1 MNRYITGLLA
11 GLCILASADSK
22 VLSVDTNNVVNTDA
36 ISITDI
42 SATRVFTWTSTV
54 GPRVFDGTSW
64 ITKEGGYTKTFD
76 LPVYLFSVTN
86 YPGYNGSSTDRLA
99 SEWYVSDKIRDIK
112 AELSVFGDKKLY
124 EDYTN
129 SPPTNLVSAV
139 NYLSNCVYLLSNV
152 EVQTSFN
159 DVTNEI
165 GAIEAKLVDIETRSN
180 RFGGGVDELDYIINS
195 DIENMDAGDMLNML
209 KTMARYIKSGSTN
222 TVETLQNSETDTTE
236 ATGE

>member
-1 MNRYITGLLA
+1 MNKYIAGLLTGLCLVA
-11 GLCILASADSK
+11 GADSK

-36 ISITDI
+36 ISIKDI
-42 SATRVFTWTSTV
+42 SATRVSTGTSTV

-64 ITKEGGYTKTFD
+64 ITKESGFTKTFD

-99 SEWYVSDKIRDIK
+99 SEWYVSDRIRGVK
-112 AELSVFGDKKLY
+112 AELAVFGDKKLY

-129 SPPTNLVSAV
+129 SPPTNIEAAI
-139 NYLSNCVYLLSNV
+139 NYLSNCVYILSNV

-165 GAIEAKLVDIETRSN
+165 GAIEARLVDIETRSN

-195 DIENMDAGDMLNML
+195 DIENMDASDMLNMI
-209 KTMARYIKSGSTN
+209 KTLAVYIKNGSTN
-222 TVETLQNSETDTTE
+222 AVSTAENTEDTTP
-236 ATGE
+236 

>member
-1 MNRYITGLLA
+1 MNKYIAGFLA
-11 GLCILASADSK
+11 GLCLLAGADSK

-36 ISITDI
+36 ISITGI
-42 SATRVFTWTSTV
+42 SATRVYTVTNTV

-99 SEWYVSDKIRDIK
+99 SEWYVSGKLRDIK

-124 EDYTN
+124 EAYTN

-165 GAIEAKLVDIETRSN
+165 GAIEAKLVDLETRSN

-195 DIENMDAGDMLNML
+195 DIENMDAGDMLDMI
-209 KTMARYIKSGSTN
+209 KTMARYIRNGTTNGTVAAGS
-222 TVETLQNSETDTTE
+222 SEQAE
-236 ATGE
+236 